1 MLKFTFADGD
11 DKANSLMAKVM
22 QQRRN
27 RPPILRFLINHAP
40 LGVLIQV
47 NERPGL
53 ATQTEFVRQ
62 IRI

>member
-1 MLKFTFADGD
+1 VLKFTFADGD
-11 DKANSLMAKVM
+11 DKANSLMANIL
-22 QQRRN
+22 QQSRN
-27 RPPILRFLINHAP
+27 KPAILRFLTNHAP

-53 ATQTEFVRQ
+53 ATQTEFMRQ

>member
-11 DKANSLMAKVM
+11 DRANSLMANEM
-22 QQRRN
+22 QQSRN
-27 RPPILRFLINHAP
+27 KPAIFRCLTNHAP

-53 ATQTEFVRQ
+53 ATQQEFVIQ